1 MNADSSKFFWAM
13 KRIYLINDEI
23 YYFMMELV
31 YFLVIVFVYS
41 LISKRINELPI
52 TPQMIFVIA
61 GMFLA
66 TNFLSNMFIDSDPGL
81 ILFVAELTLVLV
93 LFSDASRIGLGA
105 LRKNNLTLR
114 LLTVSLSLTIL
125 SGIVIATLLLT
136 DLSIWEAAIIGAV
149 LAPTDAALGQVVV
162 KNKKLP
168 LLIRETLEIESG
180 LNDGLAVPFLL
191 LFLAWSIAKE
201 TFSPVGFFIEAALA
215 QIGFGVVIGLI
226 IGLSGGWLVLKA
238 KKHEWMTEN
247 FQRISLI
254 AVALIS
260 WLLTDQIGGSGF
272 IAAFVGGL
280 ATGYI
285 LKDDIKNFISFTEEE
300 GQFLNLF
307 VFFLL
312 GFIFFPLIQDMTWQI
327 VLYALL
333 SLTIVRIL
341 PTALSLIRSKLKKET
356 VLFMGWFGPRGLA
369 SIVLAL
375 IAIEK
380 QPIFPGEETFI
391 LAVFTTILLSVF
403 LHGATATPLANLYAE
418 KLARMDDSCLEKI
431 K

>member
-1 MNADSSKFFWAM
+1 
-13 KRIYLINDEI
+13 
-23 YYFMMELV
+23 MELV

>member
-1 MNADSSKFFWAM
+1 
-13 KRIYLINDEI
+13 
-23 YYFMMELV
+23 MMELV

-41 LISKRINELPI
+41 LISKRINKLPI

-66 TNFLSNMFIDSDPGL
+66 TDFLSNMLINSDTGL
-81 ILFVAELTLVLV
+81 ILFLAELTLVLV

-114 LLTVSLSLTIL
+114 LLSVSLTLTIL
-125 SGIVIATLLLT
+125 FGIVIATLLLT

-168 LLIRETLEIESG
+168 SLVRETLEIESG

-215 QIGFGVVIGLI
+215 QIGFGVIVGLI

-238 KKHEWMTEN
+238 KKQEWMTQN

-260 WLLTDQIGGSGF
+260 WLLTDQLGGSGF

-280 ATGYI
+280 ATGYV
-285 LKDDIKNFISFTEEE
+285 LKDQVKNFISFTEEE

-312 GFIFFPLIQDMTWQI
+312 GFIVLPLIQDMTWQI
-327 VLYALL
+327 LLYALL
-333 SLTIVRIL
+333 SLTIIRML
-341 PTALSLIRSKLKKET
+341 PTAISLLGSKLKKET

-375 IAIEK
+375 IAIER
-380 QPIFPGEETFI
+380 QLNFPGEETFT
-391 LAVFTTILLSVF
+391 LTVFTTVLLSVF
-403 LHGATATPLANLYAE
+403 LHGITASPLASVYAE
-418 KLARMDDSCLEKI
+418 KIAKMDGSCLEKMN
-431 K
+431 

>member
-1 MNADSSKFFWAM
+1 
-13 KRIYLINDEI
+13 
-23 YYFMMELV
+23 MMELV
-31 YFLVIVFVYS
+31 YFLVIVFIFS
-41 LISKRINELPI
+41 LISKRINNLPI
-52 TPQMIFVIA
+52 TPQIIFVIA

-66 TNFLSNMFIDSDPGL
+66 TNFLSNILIKSDPGL
-81 ILFVAELTLVLV
+81 ILFLAELTLVLV

-105 LRKNNLTLR
+105 LRRNNLTLR
-114 LLTVSLSLTIL
+114 LLSVSLTLTIL
-125 SGIVIATLLLT
+125 LGIILATLLLT

-168 LLIRETLEIESG
+168 SLIRETLEIESG

-201 TFSPVGFFIEAALA
+201 TFSPVGFFIEAALT
-215 QIGFGVVIGLI
+215 QIGFGVIIGLI
-226 IGLSGGWLVLKA
+226 IGFLGGWLVLKA

-247 FQRISLI
+247 FQKISLI
-254 AVALIS
+254 ALALIS

-272 IAAFVGGL
+272 IASFVGGL

-285 LKDDIKNFISFTEEE
+285 LKDQIKNFISFTEEE

-312 GFIFFPLIQDMTWQI
+312 GFIVFPLIQDMTWQI
-327 VLYALL
+327 VLYSLL
-333 SLTIVRIL
+333 SLTIIRMI
-341 PTALSLIRSKLKKET
+341 PTAISLIGSKLKKET

-380 QPIFPGEETFI
+380 QFNFPGKETFT
-391 LAVFTTILLSVF
+391 LVVFNTVLLSVF
-403 LHGATATPLANLYAE
+403 LHGLTASPLAKLYAE
-418 KLARMDDSCLEKI
+418 KLAKMDGSSVENI